1 MTSDATSSQPP
12 GTAVVAEPVRFPLRG
27 QPRDAYLALPE
38 GVGPFPGVVVI
49 HEYYGLNDNIR
60 DVARRLARAGYAAL
74 AVDLFAGRNRAVCMV
89 RFMSHILT
97 RPLDNASLD
106 ELKAALTWLGE
117 RPEVDAT
124 RLGAIGFC
132 MGGSFAIA
140 WACVDQRLQVIAPFY
155 GMNPR
160 PLEATRRMCPVV
172 ASYPDKDITTGSGR
186 KLDAELTA
194 AGVPHDFKTYPNTK
208 HGFFNDQS
216 SIYDPAA
223 SADAWARIMA
233 FFDERLGASAGGS

>member
-1 MTSDATSSQPP
+1 MSDTTPSDTHGASI
-12 GTAVVAEPVRFPLRG
+12 VAEAATFPFRG

-38 GVGPFPGVVVI
+38 GAGPFPGVVVI
-49 HEYYGLNDNIR
+49 HEIYGLNDNIR
-60 DVARRLARAGYAAL
+60 DVARRFAAAGYAAL
-74 AVDLFAGRNRAVCMV
+74 AIDLFAGRNRTVCMF
-89 RFMSHILT
+89 RFMSQILA

-106 ELKAALTWLGE
+106 ELKAALTWLSE
-117 RPEVDAT
+117 RPAVDAA

-140 WACVDQRLQVIAPFY
+140 WACVDQRLRVIAPFY

-186 KLDAELTA
+186 KLEAELSA
-194 AGVPHDFKTYPNTK
+194 AGVPHDFRIYPNTK

-216 SIYDPAA
+216 SIYAPAA

-233 FFDERLGASAGGS
+233 FFGERLS

>member
-1 MTSDATSSQPP
+1 MTSDVASSETSGPS
-12 GTAVVAEPVRFPLRG
+12 VRAEPVRFPFRG
-27 QPRDAYLALPE
+27 QARDAYLALP
-38 GVGPFPGVVVI
+38 VGASPFPGVVVI

-60 DVARRLARAGYAAL
+60 DVCQRFARAGYAAL
-74 AVDLFAGRNRAVCMV
+74 GVDLFAGRTRAVCML
-89 RFMSHILT
+89 RFMAHLLAQ
-97 RPLDNASLD
+97 PLDNPSLD

-117 RPEVDAT
+117 RPEVDST
-124 RLGAIGFC
+124 RLGAIGYC

-172 ASYPDKDITTGSGR
+172 ASYPDKDITTGAGR
-186 KLDAELTA
+186 KLDAELTT

-216 SIYDPAA
+216 AIHDPAA
-223 SADAWARIMA
+223 SADAWARIMS
-233 FFDERLGASAGGS
+233 FFSERFGVSAGG